1 MVFFTSIIIVSI
13 LYYLQSDGFVYVIVI
28 AMTAE
33 LINIFMTRTLSKSI
47 EKKLTTQHK
56 RIADNFTK
64 QLQARKKT
72 IQEFEKVQEKSVK
85 IIHKANI
92 KIKELEKKLA
102 LTQTPSEEK
111 TTSQPTPP
119 PVPSQETEAP
129 EEFIDLPD
137 GSNRNRP

>member
-13 LYYLQSDGFVYVIVI
+13 LYYLQADGLVYVIVI

-33 LINIFMTRTLSKSI
+33 LINIFMTQTLAKSI

-56 RIADNFTK
+56 RITDSYAK
-64 QLQARKKT
+64 QLQVRKKN
-72 IQEFEKVQEKSVK
+72 IQEFEKVQENSVK
-85 IIHKANI
+85 IIHRANT

-102 LTQTPSEEK
+102 LVQTPCEEK
-111 TTSQPTPP
+111 RTPATISP
-119 PVPSQETEAP
+119 PVPTQELEAP

-137 GSNRNRP
+137 GSNRNLP